1 MKLAAVS
8 LTVALFAS
16 ASLTAFAQA
25 PESNHT
31 IQARKA
37 NQQQRIAQGVNSG
50 QLTRRETHHLEHQE
64 HAINREERAMRST
77 DNGHLTRQD
86 RKTIAA
92 QQNTESSRIYKD
104 KHNAAVR

>member
-1 MKLAAVS
+1 MKVTAITLA
-8 LTVALFAS
+8 VALFAS

-31 IQARKA
+31 IQSRKA

-50 QLTRRETHHLEHQE
+50 QLTHRETRHLEHQE
-64 HAINREERAMRST
+64 RGINREERAMRAT

-104 KHNAAVR
+104 KHNAAIR